1 MPVVPVNL
9 VLDEKTYAGVLSGA
23 LELGG
28 LVKDKELKRVR
39 KHLPA
44 VARETKSGVAKV
56 VAVVKDHKGAAIG
69 IGVGAAV
76 LAAGV
81 GVVTYFTQ
89 KDKRK
94 AEKKFSKS
102 LHVYLQAAQEGKITV
117 EIVESLITDLDVVSQ
132 FNENKEMPLKLT
144 AKELTTLFYSIYDFT
159 KRLAEANHI
168 SVDDLKAPK
177 RFKKNTVV
185 DLQNYLKIQ
194 KEILERAA

>member
-39 KHLPA
+39 KHLPT
-44 VARETKSGVAKV
+44 VVTETKSGVAKA

-69 IGVGAAV
+69 VGIGAAV

-81 GVVTYFTQ
+81 GAITFFTQ

-94 AEKKFSKS
+94 AEKQFSKS
-102 LHVYLQAAQEGKITV
+102 LHIYLQAAQKGEITI
-117 EIVESLITDLDVVSQ
+117 EIVESLITDLDAVSE
-132 FNENKEMPLKLT
+132 FNENKEIPLKLT
-144 AKELTTLFYSIYDFT
+144 TKELTTLFYSIYDFT

-168 SVDDLKAPK
+168 SVDELKAPK
-177 RFKKNTVV
+177 RFKKNTVI

-194 KEILERAA
+194 KEILEKAA

>member
-39 KHLPA
+39 KHLPT
-44 VARETKSGVAKV
+44 VARETKSGVAKA

-69 IGVGAAV
+69 VGIGAAV

-81 GVVTYFTQ
+81 GAITYFTQ

-94 AEKKFSKS
+94 AEKQFSKS
-102 LHVYLQAAQEGKITV
+102 LHIYLQAAQKGEITI
-117 EIVESLITDLDVVSQ
+117 EIVESLITDLDAVSE
-132 FNENKEMPLKLT
+132 FNENKEIPLKLT
-144 AKELTTLFYSIYDFT
+144 TKELTTLFYSIYDFT

-168 SVDDLKAPK
+168 SVDELKAPK
-177 RFKKNTVV
+177 RFKKNTVI

-194 KEILERAA
+194 KEILEKAA

>member
-44 VARETKSGVAKV
+44 VARENKSGVAKA
-56 VAVVKDHKGAAIG
+56 VAVVKNHKGAAIG
-69 IGVGAAV
+69 IGVGAAILV
-76 LAAGV
+76 AGV

-94 AEKKFSKS
+94 AEKRFSKS

-168 SVDDLKAPK
+168 LVDDLKAPK